1 MGYSWD
7 AQLGVAYA
15 QEVKPLR
22 SYSRFATRCLKF
34 RGTEPES
41 GRGKRRQTAD
51 LKLPGTDLT
60 KEELVVGEDGDES
73 YPFSDTE
80 EEVAAMPPKH
90 RALHATLHSWFDGD
104 HENFDARCCS
114 GFLDHGQDLIDECFK
129 IAVEKVLPGRSSDF
143 EIHAGDLCDPHCLCD
158 HDNGAKEE
166 IAYIAYSPGTIDAGG
181 KTDRWEDRHVN
192 IPWGNKLTP
201 VPVFSDTQRASVNA
215 AFAVLVD
222 RLGLTAVGEPG
233 VKLVTKAS
241 GG

>member
-1 MGYSWD
+1 MGYSWH

-15 QEVKPLR
+15 QEVKTLR
-22 SYSRFATRCLKF
+22 CYSRFATRCLKF

-60 KEELVVGEDGDES
+60 EEELVVGEDGGKS

-80 EEVAAMPPKH
+80 EEVAAMPRKH
-90 RALHATLHSWFDGD
+90 RALHAKIKKWMDGNHGNKYRSSTLLMNGGDG
-104 HENFDARCCS
+104 
-114 GFLDHGQDLIDECFK
+114 LIDECFK
-129 IAVEKVLPGRSSDF
+129 VAVEKVLPGRSSDF
-143 EIHAGDLCDPHCLCD
+143 EIHAGDWLSEAD
-158 HDNGAKEE
+158 HHNGAKEE

-181 KTDRWEDRHVN
+181 ETDMGVN
-192 IPWGNKLTP
+192 VPWGNKLTP
-201 VPVFSDTQRASVNA
+201 LPMFSDTQRASINA

-233 VKLVTKAS
+233 FKLVTTAS

>member
-60 KEELVVGEDGDES
+60 EEEQVVGEDGGKS

-80 EEVAAMPPKH
+80 EEVAAMPSKQRSLH
-90 RALHATLHSWFDGD
+90 AALHDSMDGD
-104 HENFDARCCS
+104 HENVDARYEFFVDFIEGGS
-114 GFLDHGQDLIDECFK
+114 KGLFNQCFK

-143 EIHAGDLCDPHCLCD
+143 DIYAADWSEAD
-158 HDNGAKEE
+158 HGAKEE
-166 IAYIAYSPGTIDAGG
+166 IAYIAYSPGKTDAGG
-181 KTDRWEDRHVN
+181 KVDRWESRHVN
-192 IPWGNKLTP
+192 MPWGNKLTP
-201 VPVFSDTQRASVNA
+201 VPMLSDAQRASVNA
-215 AFAVLVD
+215 AFAVIID

-233 VKLVTKAS
+233 FKLVTTAS